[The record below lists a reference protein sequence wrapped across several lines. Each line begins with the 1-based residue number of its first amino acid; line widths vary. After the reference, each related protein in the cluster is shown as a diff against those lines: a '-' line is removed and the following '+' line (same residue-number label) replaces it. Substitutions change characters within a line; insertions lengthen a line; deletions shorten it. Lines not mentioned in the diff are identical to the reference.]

1 MAQQQGRCDPGRAN
15 RPITAC
21 AVGQF
26 RSKRSLDLDL
36 TTYQFIECPPLGAK
50 TLQGSDSFLEF
61 PNERQG
67 LGC

>member
-1 MAQQQGRCDPGRAN
+1 
-15 RPITAC
+15 
-21 AVGQF
+21 VGQF